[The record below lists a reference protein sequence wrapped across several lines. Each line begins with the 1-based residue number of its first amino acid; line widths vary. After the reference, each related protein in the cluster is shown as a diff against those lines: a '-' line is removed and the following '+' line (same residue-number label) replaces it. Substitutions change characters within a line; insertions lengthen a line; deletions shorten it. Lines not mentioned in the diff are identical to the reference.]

1 MKIKILSRDD
11 VAQAVTMAEAIT
23 AVKKA
28 FIELSSGYAEV
39 PLRTQIPVRKRN
51 ATTLFMPA
59 YLTRSDS
66 MGAKIVSVFPNNR
79 RRGLPTIHALV
90 IVVDTKT
97 GQPLAAMD
105 GTYLTALRTG
115 AASGLATDLLARK
128 DSRVAAIFGAG
139 IQARTQLEAVCTVRD
154 IERAWVYDVKP
165 RKARAYVREMKV
177 QGNPFPQNI
186 RVAQT
191 SKQALHEADVVC
203 TATTSFRPVFAD
215 GNLKLGVH
223 INGVGSYTPEMQ
235 EIPARTV
242 VRSKVVVDSREAS
255 LAEAGD
261 LIISI
266 DGGLIS
272 HKNIHG
278 EIGEVA
284 SGKIPGRESVEE
296 TTFFKSVGLAVQDVA
311 VAELVLQRAGELGLG
326 LDVDI

>member
-1 MKIKILSRDD
+1 MKLKILSRDD
-11 VAQAVTMAEAIT
+11 VTRAVSMAEAIK
-23 AVKKA
+23 AVKKG
-28 FIELSSGYAEV
+28 FIQLSAGMADV
-39 PLRTQIPVRKRN
+39 PLRIQVPVKKRSGL
-51 ATTLFMPA
+51 TLFMPA
-59 YLTRSDS
+59 YLTKSETI
-66 MGAKIVSVFPNNR
+66 GAKIVSVFPNNR

-90 IVVDTKT
+90 IVVDAKT

-128 DSRVAAIFGAG
+128 DSRVVAIFGAG
-139 IQARTQLEAVCTVRD
+139 TQARTQLEAVCTVRD
-154 IERAWVYDVKP
+154 IEKAWVFDV
-165 RKARAYVREMKV
+165 RTRIARAFVREMKEK
-177 QGNPFPQNI
+177 GSPIPADI

-191 SKQALHEADVVC
+191 KKQALREADVVC

-215 GNLKLGVH
+215 SDLKLGVH

-235 EIPARTV
+235 EVPARTV

-272 HKNIHG
+272 NKNIHG
-278 EIGEVA
+278 EIGDVA
-284 SGKIPGRESVEE
+284 AGKVPGRESEEE

-311 VAELVLQRAGELGLG
+311 VAERVLQRAEELGLG
-326 LDVDI
+326 LDVEL

>member
-1 MKIKILSRDD
+1 MKIKILSRSD
-11 VAQAVTMAEAIT
+11 VAQAVTMAEAID

-28 FIELSSGYAEV
+28 FIQLSSGNAEV
-39 PLRTQIPVRKRN
+39 PLRTQVPVKKRN

-59 YLTRSDS
+59 YLIKSDS
-66 MGAKIVSVFPNNR
+66 LGAKIVSVFPNNR

-90 IVVDTKT
+90 ILVDAKT

-139 IQARTQLEAVCTVRD
+139 TQARTQLEAVCTVRD
-154 IERAWVYDVKP
+154 IEKAWVYDVRP
-165 RKARAYVREMKV
+165 RIARAYVKEMKAR
-177 QGNPFPQNI
+177 GSPIPADI

-191 SKQALHEADVVC
+191 SKQALREADVVC

-272 HKNIHG
+272 NKNIHG

-284 SGKIPGRESVEE
+284 SGKIPGRESMEE

-311 VAELVLQRAGELGLG
+311 VAGFVLQRAGELGLG
-326 LDVDI
+326 LDVEI

>member
-11 VAQAVTMAEAIT
+11 VVRSVNMAEAIE

-28 FIELSSGYAEV
+28 FIQLSSGKAEI
-39 PLRTQIPVRKRN
+39 PLRTQIPVKKRSGI
-51 ATTLFMPA
+51 TLFMPA
-59 YLTRSDS
+59 YLTRDDS
-66 MGAKIVSVFPNNR
+66 MAAKIVSVFPNNR

-90 IVVDTKT
+90 IVLDAKT
-97 GQPLAAMD
+97 GQPLAVMD

-128 DSRVAAIFGAG
+128 DARVAAIFGG
-139 IQARTQLEAVCTVRD
+139 GTQARTQLEAVCTVRD
-154 IERAWVYDVKP
+154 IEKAWVYDVKP
-165 RKARAYVREMKV
+165 RVARAYAREMKAR
-177 QGNPFPQNI
+177 GSPIPSNI

-191 SKQALHEADVVC
+191 PKQALHEADVVC

-215 GNLKLGVH
+215 SDLKLGVH
-223 INGVGSYTPEMQ
+223 INGIGSYTPEMQ
-235 EIPARTV
+235 EVPARTV
-242 VRSKVVVDSREAS
+242 VRSKVVVDSREAC

-266 DGGLIS
+266 DGGLITNRS
-272 HKNIHG
+272 IHG

-284 SGKIPGRESVEE
+284 AGKIPGRESDEE

-311 VAELVLQRAGELGLG
+311 VAELVLLKAEELGLG
-326 LDVDI
+326 TEVDI

>member
-11 VAQAVTMAEAIT
+11 VAQAVTMAEAID

-28 FIELSSGYAEV
+28 FIQLSSGNAEV

-59 YLTRSDS
+59 YLTQSDS
-66 MGAKIVSVFPNNR
+66 MGAKIVSVFPNNK

-90 IVVDTKT
+90 IMVDTKT

-115 AASGLATDLLARK
+115 AASGLATGLLARK

-139 IQARTQLEAVCTVRD
+139 TQARTQLEAVCTVRD

-165 RKARAYVREMKV
+165 RVARAYVREMKA
-177 QGNPFPQNI
+177 QGNPFPQDI
-186 RVAQT
+186 HVALS
-191 SKQALHEADVVC
+191 SKQALLEADVVC
-203 TATTSFRPVFAD
+203 TATTSFKPVFAD
-215 GNLKLGVH
+215 GDLKLGVH

-266 DGGLIS
+266 DGGIIS
-272 HKNIHG
+272 NKNIHG
-278 EIGEVA
+278 EIGEIA

-311 VAELVLQRAGELGLG
+311 VAELVLKRAGELGLG

>member
-1 MKIKILSRDD
+1 MKIKILSRSD
-11 VAQAVTMAEAIT
+11 VAQAVTMAEAID

-28 FIELSSGYAEV
+28 FIQLSSGEAEV
-39 PLRTQIPVRKRN
+39 PLRTQVPVKKRS

-59 YLTRSDS
+59 YLAKSDT

-90 IVVDTKT
+90 ILVDAKT
-97 GQPLAAMD
+97 GQPQAAMD

-139 IQARTQLEAVCTVRD
+139 TQARTQLEAVCTVRD
-154 IERAWVYDVKP
+154 IEKVWVYDVRP
-165 RKARAYVREMKV
+165 RIARTYAKEMKSH
-177 QGNPFPQNI
+177 GHPIPDDI

-191 SKQALHEADVVC
+191 SKQALREADVVC

-215 GNLKLGVH
+215 GHLKLGVH
-223 INGVGSYTPEMQ
+223 VNGVGSYTPEMQ

-272 HKNIHG
+272 NKNIHG

-284 SGKIPGRESVEE
+284 SGKIKGRESDEE

-311 VAELVLQRAGELGLG
+311 EAEFVLKRAEELGLG
-326 LDVDI
+326 LDVDV

>member
-1 MKIKILSRDD
+1 
-11 VAQAVTMAEAIT
+11 
-23 AVKKA
+23 
-28 FIELSSGYAEV
+28 
-39 PLRTQIPVRKRN
+39 
-51 ATTLFMPA
+51 
-59 YLTRSDS
+59 

-79 RRGLPTIHALV
+79 RMGLSTIHALV
-90 IVVDTKT
+90 ILVDAKT
-97 GQPLAAMD
+97 GQPQAVMD

-139 IQARTQLEAVCTVRD
+139 TQARTQLEAVCTVRN

-165 RKARAYVREMKV
+165 GVAQAYAKEMKTR
-177 QGNPFPQNI
+177 GRPIPADI
-186 RVAQT
+186 RVAKT
-191 SKQALHEADVVC
+191 SKQALREADVVC

-272 HKNIHG
+272 NKNIHG

-311 VAELVLQRAGELGLG
+311 VAEYVRQRAEELGLG
-326 LDVDI
+326 LDVEI

>member
-1 MKIKILSRDD
+1 MKVKVLSRND
-11 VAQAVTMAEAIT
+11 VARAVSMADAIK
-23 AVKKA
+23 AVKQA
-28 FIELSSGYAEV
+28 FIQLSSGKAEV
-39 PLRTQIPVRKRN
+39 PLRTQIPVTKRN

-59 YLTRSDS
+59 YLMKSETI
-66 MGAKIVSVFPNNR
+66 GAKIVSVFPNNR

-90 IVVDTKT
+90 IVVDAKT

-139 IQARTQLEAVCTVRD
+139 TQSRTQLEAVCTVRD
-154 IERAWVYDVKP
+154 IERVWVYDVKP
-165 RKARAYVREMKV
+165 RISGAYVREMKTRGSPV
-177 QGNPFPQNI
+177 PTDI
-186 RVAQT
+186 RVAQS
-191 SKQALHEADVVC
+191 SKHALREADVVC

-223 INGVGSYTPEMQ
+223 INGVGSYTPDMQ
-235 EIPARTV
+235 EVPARTV
-242 VRSKVVVDSREAS
+242 VRSKVVVDSREAC

-284 SGKIPGRESVEE
+284 SGKVPGRESEEE
-296 TTFFKSVGLAVQDVA
+296 TTFFKSVGLAIQDVA
-311 VAELVLQRAGELGLG
+311 VADLVLHHAEELGLG
-326 LDVDI
+326 LDVEI

>member
-11 VAQAVTMAEAIT
+11 VAQAVTMAEAIN

-28 FIELSSGYAEV
+28 FIQLSSGKAEV

-59 YLTRSDS
+59 YLAQSDS
-66 MGAKIVSVFPNNR
+66 MGAKIVSVFPNNQK
-79 RRGLPTIHALV
+79 RGLPTIHALV
-90 IVVDTKT
+90 IVVDAKT

-115 AASGLATDLLARK
+115 AASGLATNLLARK

-139 IQARTQLEAVCTVRD
+139 TQARTQLEAICTVRD
-154 IERAWVYDVKP
+154 IKRAWVFDVRP
-165 RKARAYVREMKV
+165 QVARAYVKEMKAK
-177 QGNPFPQNI
+177 GKPFPQEI

-215 GNLKLGVH
+215 GNLKMGVH

-311 VAELVLQRAGELGLG
+311 VAELVLQRAGELSLG

>member
-1 MKIKILSRDD
+1 MKLKMLSRDD
-11 VAQAVTMAEAIT
+11 VARAVSMAEAIK
-23 AVKKA
+23 AVKKG
-28 FIELSSGYAEV
+28 FIQLSAGMAEV
-39 PLRTQIPVRKRN
+39 PLRIQVPVKKRSGV
-51 ATTLFMPA
+51 TLFMPA
-59 YLTRSDS
+59 YLTRSETI
-66 MGAKIVSVFPNNR
+66 GAKIVSVFPNNR

-90 IVVDTKT
+90 IVVDAKT
-97 GQPLAAMD
+97 GQPQAAMD

-128 DSRVAAIFGAG
+128 DSRVVAIFGAG
-139 IQARTQLEAVCTVRD
+139 TQARTQLEAVCTVRD
-154 IERAWVYDVKP
+154 IERAWVYDV
-165 RKARAYVREMKV
+165 RTRVARAFVREMKEK
-177 QGNPFPQNI
+177 GNPIPVDI

-191 SKQALHEADVVC
+191 KKQALREADVVC

-215 GNLKLGVH
+215 SDLKLGVH

-235 EIPARTV
+235 EVPARTV

-266 DGGLIS
+266 DGDLIS
-272 HKNIHG
+272 NRNIHG

-284 SGKIPGRESVEE
+284 AGKVSGRESEEE

-311 VAELVLQRAGELGLG
+311 VAERVLQRAEELGLG
-326 LDVDI
+326 LDVEL

>member
-1 MKIKILSRDD
+1 MKLKILSRDD
-11 VAQAVTMAEAIT
+11 VTRAVSMAEAIK
-23 AVKKA
+23 AVKKG
-28 FIELSSGYAEV
+28 FIQLSAGMAEV
-39 PLRTQIPVRKRN
+39 PLRIQVPVKKRSGV
-51 ATTLFMPA
+51 TLFMPA
-59 YLTRSDS
+59 YLTKSETI
-66 MGAKIVSVFPNNR
+66 GAKIVSVFPNNR

-90 IVVDTKT
+90 IVVDGKT

-128 DSRVAAIFGAG
+128 DSRVVAIFGAG
-139 IQARTQLEAVCTVRD
+139 TQARTQLEAVCTVRD
-154 IERAWVYDVKP
+154 IEKAWVFDV
-165 RKARAYVREMKV
+165 RTRIARAFVREMKEK
-177 QGNPFPQNI
+177 GSPIPADI

-191 SKQALHEADVVC
+191 KKQALREADVVC

-215 GNLKLGVH
+215 SDLKLGVH

-235 EIPARTV
+235 EVPARTV

-272 HKNIHG
+272 NKNIHG
-278 EIGEVA
+278 EIGDVA
-284 SGKIPGRESVEE
+284 AGKVPGRESEEE

-311 VAELVLQRAGELGLG
+311 VAERVLQRAEELGLG
-326 LDVDI
+326 LDVEL

>member
-1 MKIKILSRDD
+1 MKLKVLSRSD
-11 VAQAVTMAEAIT
+11 VIQAVSMAEAIK
-23 AVKKA
+23 AVKKG
-28 FIELSSGYAEV
+28 FIQLSMEQAQV
-39 PLRTQIPVRKRN
+39 PLRTQIPVTKRSGV
-51 ATTLFMPA
+51 TLFMPA
-59 YLTRSDS
+59 YLMKSETI
-66 MGAKIVSVFPNNR
+66 GAKIVSVFPNNR

-90 IVVDTKT
+90 IVVDAKT

-128 DSRVAAIFGAG
+128 DSRVVAIFGAG
-139 IQARTQLEAVCTVRD
+139 TQARTQLEAVCTVRD
-154 IERAWVYDVKP
+154 IEKAWVFDV
-165 RKARAYVREMKV
+165 RTRIARAFVREMKEK
-177 QGNPFPQNI
+177 GSPIPADI

-191 SKQALHEADVVC
+191 KKQALREADVVC

-215 GNLKLGVH
+215 SDLKLGVH

-235 EIPARTV
+235 EVPARTV

-272 HKNIHG
+272 NKNIHG
-278 EIGEVA
+278 EIGDVA
-284 SGKIPGRESVEE
+284 AGKVPGRESEEE

-311 VAELVLQRAGELGLG
+311 VAERVLQRAEELGLG
-326 LDVDI
+326 LDVEL

>member
-1 MKIKILSRDD
+1 MKLKILSRDD
-11 VAQAVTMAEAIT
+11 VTRAVSMAEAIK
-23 AVKKA
+23 AVKKG
-28 FIELSSGYAEV
+28 FIQLSVGMAEV
-39 PLRTQIPVRKRN
+39 PLRIQVPVKKRSGV
-51 ATTLFMPA
+51 TLFMPA
-59 YLTRSDS
+59 YLTKSETI
-66 MGAKIVSVFPNNR
+66 GAKIVSVFPNNR

-90 IVVDTKT
+90 IVVDGKT

-128 DSRVAAIFGAG
+128 DSRVVAIFGAG
-139 IQARTQLEAVCTVRD
+139 TQARTQLEAVCTVRD
-154 IERAWVYDVKP
+154 IEKAWVFDV
-165 RKARAYVREMKV
+165 RTRIARAFVREMKEK
-177 QGNPFPQNI
+177 GSPIPADI

-191 SKQALHEADVVC
+191 KKQALREADVVC

-215 GNLKLGVH
+215 SDLKLGVH

-235 EIPARTV
+235 EVPARTV

-272 HKNIHG
+272 NKNIHG
-278 EIGEVA
+278 EIGDVA
-284 SGKIPGRESVEE
+284 AGKVPGRESEEE

-311 VAELVLQRAGELGLG
+311 VAERVLQRAEELGLG
-326 LDVDI
+326 LDVEL

>member
-1 MKIKILSRDD
+1 
-11 VAQAVTMAEAIT
+11 
-23 AVKKA
+23 
-28 FIELSSGYAEV
+28 
-39 PLRTQIPVRKRN
+39 
-51 ATTLFMPA
+51 MPA
-59 YLTRSDS
+59 YLTKSETI
-66 MGAKIVSVFPNNR
+66 GAKIVSVFPNNR

-90 IVVDTKT
+90 IVVDGKT

-128 DSRVAAIFGAG
+128 DSRVVAIFGAG
-139 IQARTQLEAVCTVRD
+139 TQARTQLEAVCTVRD
-154 IERAWVYDVKP
+154 IEKAWVFDV
-165 RKARAYVREMKV
+165 RTRIARAFVREMKEK
-177 QGNPFPQNI
+177 GSPIPADI

-191 SKQALHEADVVC
+191 KKQALREADVVC

-215 GNLKLGVH
+215 SDLKLGVH

-235 EIPARTV
+235 EVPARTV

-272 HKNIHG
+272 NKNIHG
-278 EIGEVA
+278 EIGDVA
-284 SGKIPGRESVEE
+284 AGKVPGRESEEE

-311 VAELVLQRAGELGLG
+311 VAERVLQRAEELGLG
-326 LDVDI
+326 LDVEL